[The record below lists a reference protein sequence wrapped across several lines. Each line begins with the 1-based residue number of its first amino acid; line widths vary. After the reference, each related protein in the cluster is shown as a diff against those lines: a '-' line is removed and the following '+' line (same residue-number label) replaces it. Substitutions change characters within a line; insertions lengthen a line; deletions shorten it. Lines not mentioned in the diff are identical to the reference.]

1 MAQAMER
8 LLATPKTIPV
18 FPSSNGIKFV
28 KVVNNQIVKAL
39 KRRKNAPPLQPL
51 NITTLNA

>member
-28 KVVNNQIVKAL
+28 KAVNNQLSKRA
-39 KRRKNAPPLQPL
+39 KRRKNAPPLQLL
-51 NITTLNA
+51 NLSAA